1 MHCHAVFMRPA
12 AMSRASCVPIVDG
25 LLAPPA
31 DAADEHIRLWQLVSR
46 QSTFGDAEPLRHLG
60 QTEIPF
66 HASRPVM
73 MAVAASSPADS
84 PASPAAIGL
93 PLTPAS
99 RETTPA
105 TADRVHHV
113 FDCLFMFA
121 SCSTVKAE
129 APDNWSIRNPCC
141 HSRFLVFL
149 VASADLNHRDE
160 KRSSPHTRGTRYGKR
175 GFSPITIASFN
186 VSLYFAFASVSPSLL
201 HFAIPS
207 KKQDTTNKS
216 TTIHMP
222 PTQTPWPPTLPAPPP
237 CPPPALPARH

>member
-46 QSTFGDAEPLRHLG
+46 QSTFGDAEPLRPLG

-113 FDCLFMFA
+113 FDCLPMLA
-121 SCSTVKAE
+121 LCGMVGAG
-129 APDNWSIRNPCC
+129 APD
-141 HSRFLVFL
+141 
-149 VASADLNHRDE
+149 
-160 KRSSPHTRGTRYGKR
+160 T
-175 GFSPITIASFN
+175 
-186 VSLYFAFASVSPSLL
+186 
-201 HFAIPS
+201 
-207 KKQDTTNKS
+207 
-216 TTIHMP
+216 
-222 PTQTPWPPTLPAPPP
+222 
-237 CPPPALPARH
+237 